1 MFGYGEVNQYNR
13 GSTLMS
19 AYRHIKQEKFMYY
32 VIKDKG
38 EVYSALKRFF
48 HRREGGKAS

>member
-13 GSTLMS
+13 SSTLMS
-19 AYRHIKQEKFMYY
+19 AYKNIKLDQFMYH

-38 EVYSALKRFF
+38 EVYEALKAFF
-48 HRREGGKAS
+48 RKRQGAAI